1 MEKEM
6 NHKDTLGLIALE
18 LNNKDL
24 FSLCRSSSLS
34 NRLICKNDN
43 FWLSKLIKERPQL
56 LSIFKEY
63 SIEKYSYK
71 YIYMQSLQNKV
82 FYFKKS
88 DKEIIFIKGDF
99 TNMLPNFK
107 DSQIKYFSEKK
118 QNNNWLLSY
127 YKNSLMDAVLN
138 PNIKPDLYAFNTYNE
153 AFSTVIRDI
162 KQNITDEYMLSYYA
176 DVLRAK
182 NVVEVDE
189 MAFNNYYQIKTINIL

>member
-24 FSLCRSSSLS
+24 FSLCRSNSLS

-99 TNMLPNFK
+99 TNMLSNFK

-138 PNIKPDLYAFNTYNE
+138 PNIKPDLYAFNSYNE
-153 AFSTVIRDI
+153 AFTTVIRDI

>member
-1 MEKEM
+1 M

-24 FSLCRSSSLS
+24 FSLCRSNSLS

-99 TNMLPNFK
+99 TNMLSNFK

-138 PNIKPDLYAFNTYNE
+138 PNIKPDLYAFNSYNE
-153 AFSTVIRDI
+153 AFTTVIRDI